1 MMLNDQNIQLE
12 YLISSE
18 GDLARTNIFEL
29 NHSLNEVRFSAIKNR
44 SPIVMLKEKLK
55 NLEECA
61 STCSGEQNQ
70 IWVESVYNLADPV
83 G

>member
-1 MMLNDQNIQLE
+1 MNVQKLQFE

-29 NHSLNEVRFSAIKNR
+29 NHSLNEVRFSAIKYR

-55 NLEECA
+55 NLAECA
-61 STCSGEQNQ
+61 STCSGEQ
-70 IWVESVYNLADPV
+70 D
-83 G
+83 

>member
-1 MMLNDQNIQLE
+1 
-12 YLISSE
+12 
-18 GDLARTNIFEL
+18 
-29 NHSLNEVRFSAIKNR
+29 
-44 SPIVMLKEKLK
+44 MLKEKLK

>member
-1 MMLNDQNIQLE
+1 MNDQRFQIE
-12 YLISSE
+12 HRIVAE
-18 GDLARTNIFEL
+18 GGLAKTNIYEL